1 MPKIWIYG
9 CATPAPAHQG
19 TRTWP
24 RRACRLC
31 ATTFFRPAVLSGG
44 QRRRV
49 ALCRLLLTKPE
60 LLLLD
65 EPTNHLD
72 TASVA
77 WLEAWLAAF
86 RGTVVAVTHDRY
98 FLDNVAGYIVEV
110 DSGFARPF
118 RGNYSGWLKHKAEA
132 MRLEDLREEARD
144 IFGTLALPSLHP
156 FPRGLPAPRY
166 APPRH
171 SPAAAVPAR
180 PSPPSPLPEAWRP
193 PVSRRAPRGLRA
205 SLRGSTRTPG
215 AAAPSQRRGCARTR
229 SCSTRRA
236 KPVTPSAC
244 RAAPFRSCPVRGLA
258 TKFCRRTG

>member
-1 MPKIWIYG
+1 
-9 CATPAPAHQG
+9 
-19 TRTWP
+19 
-24 RRACRLC
+24 
-31 ATTFFRPAVLSGG
+31 VLSGG

-49 ALCRLLLTKPE
+49 ALCRLLLSKPE

-86 RGTVVAVTHDRY
+86 RGAVVAVTHDRY

-110 DSGFARPF
+110 DAGFARPF

-132 MRLEDLREEARD
+132 MRLEDSREEARD

-193 PVSRRAPRGLRA
+193 PVSRRAPRG
-205 SLRGSTRTPG
+205 
-215 AAAPSQRRGCARTR
+215 
-229 SCSTRRA
+229 
-236 KPVTPSAC
+236 
-244 RAAPFRSCPVRGLA
+244 
-258 TKFCRRTG
+258 